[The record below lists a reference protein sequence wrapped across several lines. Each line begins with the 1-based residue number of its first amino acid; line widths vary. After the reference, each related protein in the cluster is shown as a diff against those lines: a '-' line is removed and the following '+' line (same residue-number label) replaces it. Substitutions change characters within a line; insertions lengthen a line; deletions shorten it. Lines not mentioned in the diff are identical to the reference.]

1 MKVDFYQINISAGED
16 LLRQQV
22 RQLVEMTPAQEIIH
36 SIPIVGQ
43 IKITIE
49 HFKLMD
55 LQTREDGLYL
65 QISFRVDGQ
74 PMKRMRIMRVNGHLE
89 LEGKLYLADQQ
100 EWLQSLRFDLLDIR
114 WIEINLKDVKW
125 AIEKVTDVL
134 ESKVEGQIN
143 EKIRELTDKH
153 TITDNLQGLVKP
165 VSLADNI
172 TIDLKSAVVRLQDVV
187 FRDEGIAVQLG
198 MEGSM
203 ARSDKGSLDQQRVD
217 IQLIDD
223 RKDEHGISGV
233 FVSIGEINDLLEL
246 SLPQVNNMIPVD
258 QVQVERL
265 TASCPAAQRLQIEV
279 FTTQL
284 KQPLVTRFHIWLDG
298 KRQMLELLDFDLA
311 SHSDASIITKGLVRI
326 FREKI
331 EEKVQSIFPLDIKQ
345 LIPVMLSAAEE
356 LVGHLVDFNKVDL
369 EMSELT
375 ITEEGLQLDFVCE
388 AVLSLRSIEST

>member
-1 MKVDFYQINISAGED
+1 MKVEVYQININAGED
-16 LLRQQV
+16 LLKQQV
-22 RQLVEMTPAQEIIH
+22 RQLVEMTPAQEIMH

-43 IKITIE
+43 IKITIDQ
-49 HFKLMD
+49 FKLMN
-55 LQTREDGLYL
+55 LQTRADGLYL
-65 QISFRVDGQ
+65 QISFKVDGQ
-74 PMKRMRIMRVNGHLE
+74 PIKRMRKMKVNGHLE

-134 ESKVEGQIN
+134 ESKVESQIN
-143 EKIRELTDKH
+143 EKIRELTDKRA
-153 TITDNLQGLVKP
+153 ITDQLQGFVKP
-165 VSLADNI
+165 VSVADNI
-172 TIDLKSAVVRLQDVV
+172 TLDLKSAAVRLQEVV
-187 FRDEGIAVQLG
+187 FRDESIAVQLG
-198 MEGSM
+198 IEGSI
-203 ARSDKGSLDQQRVD
+203 ARSDEGSSDRQQAE

-223 RKDEHGISGV
+223 RKEEHHLSGIFISM
-233 FVSIGEINDLLEL
+233 GEINELLEL
-246 SLPQVNNMIPVD
+246 SLPQVNSMIPVD

-265 TASCPAAQRLQIEV
+265 RASCPAPQRLQIEV

-311 SHSDASIITKGLVRI
+311 PHSDASIITKGLVRI

-331 EEKVQSIFPLDIKQ
+331 EEKVQSIFPLEIEQ
-345 LIPVMLSAAEE
+345 LIPALLSAAKD
-356 LVGHLVDFNKVDL
+356 LLGHLVDFNKVDV

-375 ITEEGLQLDFVCE
+375 ITEEGLQLDFVSD
-388 AVLSLRSIEST
+388 ALLSLQSIEST